1 MVGLGR
7 TVEPPIIGRI
17 TAALR
22 YAAYRWVVTAHVTG
36 REVAARRLRVVV
48 LLIDIQDKF
57 SGMYA
62 CSCST
67 YKLTIIEVARLSLL
81 KLCLVL
87 CMETSVD
94 S

>member
-62 CSCST
+62 CST
-67 YKLTIIEVARLSLL
+67 YKLTIIEVYSKAFFIEVVFGIVHRDF
-81 KLCLVL
+81 C
-87 CMETSVD
+87 
-94 S
+94 

>member
-62 CSCST
+62 CST

>member
-1 MVGLGR
+1 MGGDH
-7 TVEPPIIGRI
+7 GH
-17 TAALR
+17 
-22 YAAYRWVVTAHVTG
+22 AHVTG
-36 REVAARRLRVVV
+36 REVAARRLSVVV
-48 LLIDIQDKF
+48 SLIDIQDKF

-62 CSCST
+62 CST